1 MMIAHLF
8 LMALILMTPLQ
19 IFAGE
24 CQDSPENYLNGL
36 AAVDIDKDQ
45 RDVFCLYHKVEYY
58 QMAYD
63 HFATQKEINKIT
75 KETESSKKLAYELL
89 PKFLKSGSAM
99 NRCSAAE
106 ALAYYK
112 WPDSYD
118 YLTDCDND
126 RPGRKAVIYAIL
138 DDKRAIP
145 WIIEQY
151 KIIDNKY
158 LEHPEQSYSQKMTF
172 LNALYHIASTESLSF
187 IEEVIDNPRPE
198 KIRKRALKVKKRILK
213 QGK

>member
-1 MMIAHLF
+1 MTVHLF
-8 LMALILMTPLQ
+8 LMIIILMTPLQ
-19 IFAGE
+19 IFAEE
-24 CQDSPENYLNGL
+24 CLDSPENYLNGL
-36 AAVDIDKDQ
+36 TAVDIDKDQ

-58 QMAYD
+58 QMGYE
-63 HFATQKEINKIT
+63 HFASQTAINKIS

-99 NRCSAAE
+99 NRCFAAE

-118 YLTDCDND
+118 YLTDCNND

-158 LEHPEQSYSQKMTF
+158 LENPEQSYSQKMTF

-198 KIRKRALKVKKRILK
+198 NIRARAMKVKKRILK
-213 QGK
+213 HGQ